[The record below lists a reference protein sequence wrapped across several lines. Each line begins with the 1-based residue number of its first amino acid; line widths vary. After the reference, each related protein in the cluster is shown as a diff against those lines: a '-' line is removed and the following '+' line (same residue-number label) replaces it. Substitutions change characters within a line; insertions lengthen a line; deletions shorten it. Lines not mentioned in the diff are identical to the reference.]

1 MKNFVLG
8 LAVLAFFA
16 VGCDKDDETKSSQLS
31 VGMTD
36 APIGLDSVNLVVSE
50 ISALIDNDWKVIY
63 VGSQKIN
70 LLDYSN
76 GRAKL
81 FTENTAIDGD
91 KIHEIRL
98 KLTSAY
104 VVKGT
109 SKYVLEVPSGMTS
122 GLKLKVKNGNIE
134 PGIAYTVLIDL
145 DAKRSFIKE
154 KDKHFSYKM
163 KPVLRAFMVS
173 MTGKI
178 TGTLAGWTPLSNPSV
193 YAIQG
198 EDTLASAFPDVLGNF
213 TLYYLDEGSYSIGV
227 SDTLGN
233 SLFYE
238 GPFAVNKG
246 QTTPA
251 GTLIR

>member
-1 MKNFVLG
+1 MKKFVLG
-8 LAVLAFFA
+8 LAVLAFFT
-16 VGCDKDDETKSSQLS
+16 VGCDKDEDTKSSQLS

-76 GRAKL
+76 GKAKL

-91 KIHEIRL
+91 KIHEVRL

-109 SKYVLEVPSGMTS
+109 SKYVLDVPSGMTS
-122 GLKLKVKNGNIE
+122 GLKLKIKNGNIE

-154 KDKHFSYKM
+154 KDKTFSYKM

-178 TGTLAGWTPLSNPSV
+178 TGTLAGWTSITNPSV

-198 EDTLASAFPDVLGNF
+198 ADTLASAFPDAAGNF
-213 TLYYLDEGSYSIGV
+213 TLYYLDEGSYSLGV

-238 GPFAVNKG
+238 GPFAVTKG

>member
-1 MKNFVLG
+1 MLG

-16 VGCDKDDETKSSQLS
+16 AGCDKDDDGTKSSQLT

-36 APIGLDSVNLVVSE
+36 GPIGLDSVNLVVSE
-50 ISALIDNDWKVIY
+50 ISAKIDSAWKVIY
-63 VGSQKIN
+63 MGSQKIN
-70 LLDYSN
+70 LLDYNN
-76 GRAKL
+76 GKAKL
-81 FTENTAIDGD
+81 FTENAAIEGN
-91 KIHEIRL
+91 KVNEIRL

-104 VVKGT
+104 VVRGT
-109 SKYVLEVPSGMTS
+109 SKYVLTVPSGMTS
-122 GLKLKVKNGNIE
+122 GLKLKIKNGNIE

-154 KDKHFSYKM
+154 KDKNFTFKM

-178 TGTLAGWTPLSNPSV
+178 SGTLAGWTATGNPSV

-198 EDTLASAFPDVLGNF
+198 TDTLASAFPDALGNF
-213 TLYYLDEGSYSIGV
+213 TLFYLDEGTYSIGV
-227 SDTLGN
+227 ADTLGN
-233 SLFYE
+233 ELKYA
-238 GPFAVNKG
+238 GPYSVTKG
-246 QTTPA
+246 QTTAA